1 MAGLAELIPGT
12 KTLSRA
18 DKLRLIQ
25 VLAQDLAGD
34 EVGGSEAG
42 DPLVATRSYEVW
54 SPESAFHAADV
65 MLDALA
71 HEAKS

>member
-18 DKLRLIQ
+18 EKLRLIQ

-34 EVGGSEAG
+34 EVGGGEAG
-42 DPLVATRSYEVW
+42 DPLVASQSYEVW
-54 SPESAFHAADV
+54 SPESAFLAADV

-71 HEAKS
+71 REAKT